1 MRRND
6 IPAFRQISSTLVP
19 SSNGLRINAICCSV
33 NLDLFMAKILGSPG
47 AKPNREFLIKNEPN
61 FRDQVKRFAQQLRAS
76 GFSPH
81 IIGDAAGVGFVEGAM
96 RSAATVA
103 RAL

>member
-1 MRRND
+1 VGADQDEIEDLASGAATTHMSGRIEVVSRVSGRR
-6 IPAFRQISSTLVP
+6 RWTVEQ
-19 SSNGLRINAICCSV
+19 
-33 NLDLFMAKILGSPG
+33 K
-47 AKPNREFLIKNEPN
+47 REFLIKNEPN